1 MFNNFDLL
9 EERTNIAI
17 TEVQIIPGFLK
28 NHEITAIQEFSKEL
42 PLQQGGIKGNNANN
56 NLILRESQIKWL
68 EWNDENWWLYTK
80 IMEKVKAT
88 NQTTWKFDLYGINE
102 YIQYT
107 EYADNPNARGHYDW
121 HIDVSHVGIS
131 SNRKISFECVL
142 EDNYTGGET
151 SLLLGPT
158 ENKVRLKKGDAII
171 YPSYLLNKV
180 YPVISGK
187 RSSIVSW
194 ISGPAFK

>member
-17 TEVQIIPGFLK
+17 TEVQVIPGFLK

-42 PLQQGGIKGNNANN
+42 PLQQGDIKGSNASK

-80 IMEKVKAT
+80 IMEKVKAI
-88 NQTTWKFDLYGINE
+88 NKAIWKFDLYGINE

-107 EYADNPNARGHYDW
+107 EYADNSNARGHYDW
-121 HIDVSHVGIS
+121 HIDVSHEGIS
-131 SNRKISFECVL
+131 SNRKISFECIL
-142 EDNYTGGET
+142 EDNYTGGEA

-158 ENKVRLKKGDAII
+158 ENKVRLNKGDAII

-187 RSSIVSW
+187 RNSIVSW